1 MLAFALA
8 AGAGG
13 KATDPQGAL
22 NALASHGW
30 SKVLLAVLC
39 VGFVGYAVWRF
50 AQALFDRGRMGSDLG
65 GLFRRGIQLV
75 QGLAYGAL
83 AFGAAKTLVGAG
95 SPPGGTRRAAA
106 GILGWPAGRELV
118 GLVATVLA
126 VTAAVLVYWAV
137 TRRFEESLRLSEMS
151 RAARR
156 FTTVTGPVGLCSL
169 AVVSAIVAWFLFKAA
184 VEFDPRSPVGIG
196 GALARLGA
204 SPYGPAL
211 LGVVAAGL
219 IVFCVFNLVQAVY
232 HDA

>member
-1 MLAFALA
+1 MLAIGVAT
-8 AGAGG
+8 GAGG
-13 KATDPQGAL
+13 STTGPQGAFDRI
-22 NALASHGW
+22 ASRGW
-30 SKVLLAVLC
+30 TRAFLVLLCIGLTA
-39 VGFVGYAVWRF
+39 YAVWRL
-50 AQALFDRGRMGSDLG
+50 AQALFDRGDMGHDIP
-65 GLFRRGIQLV
+65 GLFRRSIQLV

-83 AFGAAKTLVGAG
+83 AYGAAKTLVGAG
-95 SPPGGTRRAAA
+95 SQPGGARRAAA

-137 TRRFEESLRLSEMS
+137 SRRFEESLRLPEMS

-156 FTTVTGPVGLCSL
+156 FTTVTGPIGLGSL
-169 AVVSAIVAWFLFKAA
+169 AVVSAIVSWFLFKAA

-196 GALARLGA
+196 GALATLGA

-219 IVFCVFNLVQAVY
+219 IVFCVFDLVQAVY